1 MDYSPSEPRDILRI
15 QLYVDADACQ
25 RNLRAIIIKA
35 IVKRRVPAF
44 FAADRSLPDVT
55 AVIQEGHALSDG
67 YPLVHMAIVPK
78 GDDSAD
84 DCLVKHAHPGAL
96 AITRDIILAAR
107 LAELG
112 LVVLDDRGGV
122 YTKENVRERLS
133 VRNMMTELR
142 DYGIFAERT
151 RPMGPREIQA
161 FSNALD
167 REITRLMKNNP
178 EF

>member
-1 MDYSPSEPRDILRI
+1 MDHSPSDLHNPSRI

-25 RNLRAIIIKA
+25 RNLRVIILKA
-35 IVKRRVPAF
+35 IVRRGVPAL
-44 FAADRSLPDVT
+44 FAADRSLPDV
-55 AVIQEGHALSDG
+55 ASVIQEAHTLKDG
-67 YPLVHMAIVPK
+67 YPLVQMAIVPK

-84 DCLVKHAHPGAL
+84 DCLVQNAHAGAL

-142 DYGIFAERT
+142 DYGIFSERT

-167 REITRLMKNNP
+167 RGITRLMKNNP